1 MKHSKAIMFVAVG
14 LTAGLVLGSLSIAS
28 AAPRADG
35 SVESAGLGL
44 RIGQA
49 MKDAG
54 GRLIDLVSLA
64 TGLSVT
70 EIAERRADG
79 QSLADVAATE
89 GVDPATVVDSALS
102 VRSELLDARVADGTI
117 TAEEKDAA
125 LERMR
130 ERLQTRITS
139 DEAPGCDGSGQGGMR
154 RGGGQGM
161 GGGQG
166 GMRGAGC
173 GGACSTVPADSN

>member
-1 MKHSKAIMFVAVG
+1 
-14 LTAGLVLGSLSIAS
+14 
-28 AAPRADG
+28 
-35 SVESAGLGL
+35 
-44 RIGQA
+44 
-49 MKDAG
+49 
-54 GRLIDLVSLA
+54 
-64 TGLSVT
+64 
-70 EIAERRADG
+70 
-79 QSLADVAATE
+79 
-89 GVDPATVVDSALS
+89 VVDSALS

-130 ERLQTRITS
+130 ERLQARIAS

-173 GGACSTVPADSN
+173 GGACSTVPATSN

>member
-1 MKHSKAIMFVAVG
+1 MKNSKAIMFVAVG
-14 LTAGLVLGSLSIAS
+14 LTAGLVLGSLSIAG

-35 SVESAGLGL
+35 NLESAGLGL

-54 GRLIDLVSLA
+54 GRLIDLVSSA
-64 TGLSVT
+64 TGLSAT

-79 QSLADVAATE
+79 ESLADVASAE
-89 GVDPATVVDSALS
+89 GVDPATVVEGALS
-102 VRSELLDARVADGTI
+102 VRDEILGARVADGTI

-130 ERLQTRITS
+130 ERLQNRIAS
-139 DEAPGCDGSGQGGMR
+139 DEAPGCDGSGRGGMR
-154 RGGGQGM
+154 RGDGQGM
-161 GGGQG
+161 GGGRG
-166 GMRGAGC
+166 AMRGAGC
-173 GGACSTVPADSN
+173 GGACSVAPADGN